1 MYNLTEE
8 QIVEIQNDY
17 CDSRQIIIDIAE
29 ELNRLNVAQTEE
41 DFIEI
46 VSSTAW
52 QYSAFKMKVLNDIEK
67 KNVKNPVVL
76 NILNNFDDY
85 LEEYAPIS
93 SVLQSE
99 IQRKY
104 GEKESIDMGF
114 EDEEDS
120 KSL

>member
-8 QIVEIQNDY
+8 QIIEIQNDY
-17 CDSRQIIIDIAE
+17 CDSRQIIMDIAE

-46 VSSTAW
+46 VSSAAW
-52 QYSAFKMKVLNDIEK
+52 QYSAFKMKVLNEIKK

-76 NILNNFDDY
+76 NILNNLDAY

-104 GEKESIDMGF
+104 GEREPLDMGF
-114 EDEEDS
+114 EDEDEP

>member
-85 LEEYAPIS
+85 FEEYAPIS